1 MYISEKRSND
11 NSQALLKIYA
21 GKTVVSYFIP
31 PNNIA
36 RKNEQTLI
44 SRYSSSNFV
53 MCNVFLKIQDLEIN

>member
-1 MYISEKRSND
+1 MYIYEERSND

-21 GKTVVSYFIP
+21 GKTVVSNFIP

-44 SRYSSSNFV
+44 SQYSSSNFV
-53 MCNVFLKIQDLEIN
+53 MCNVFLKI